1 MYTWLTIFYNC
12 TPLIDLKQKLHSL
25 CLDYVLQRLQSIQT
39 AIATA
44 QRSANEET
52 KSSAGDKYET
62 GRAMM
67 QLEIEKNTIQLAEA
81 MKLKRALDDIN
92 PAKPTTLI
100 QPGSVV
106 LTNQHNYYLA
116 ISAGQLK
123 IGDGVYFAI
132 SPASPIGVQLKGL
145 SVGDTFTFNAKAI
158 RIEEIF

>member
-1 MYTWLTIFYNC
+1 MIE
-12 TPLIDLKQKLHSL
+12 LKQKLHSL
-25 CLDYVLQRLQSIQT
+25 CLDYVLQRVQSIQN

-67 QLEIEKNTIQLAEA
+67 QLEIEKNTVQLAEA
-81 MKLKRALDDIN
+81 MKLKRALDEIN
-92 PAKPTTLI
+92 PAKPTTI
-100 QPGSVV
+100 VQSGSIV

-123 IGDGVYFAI
+123 VGDNVYFAI

-145 SVGDTFTFNAKAI
+145 SIGDTFIFNKKTVH
-158 RIEEIF
+158 IEQIF